1 MSFFIF
7 YLSNIGVYVKQA
19 QELEEAKEEEYE
31 MKHMSKE
38 GGRPPTKR
46 APAKK
51 AAATTTAHAGGKICY
66 YQLKRYKSLLVLLLS
81 SLS

>member
-1 MSFFIF
+1 M
-7 YLSNIGVYVKQA
+7 YTNQA

-38 GGRPPTKR
+38 GGKPPTRR

-51 AAATTTAHAGGKICY
+51 AAAATAAHAGGEISFANWEVITDSIHRY
-66 YQLKRYKSLLVLLLS
+66 Y
-81 SLS
+81 